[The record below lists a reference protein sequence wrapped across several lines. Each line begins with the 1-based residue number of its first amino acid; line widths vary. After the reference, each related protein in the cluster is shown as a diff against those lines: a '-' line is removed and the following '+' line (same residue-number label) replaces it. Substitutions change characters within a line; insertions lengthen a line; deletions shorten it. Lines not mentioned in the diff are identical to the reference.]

1 MEGLEAVEDFGGRQG
16 DGAGRDLFLGFRA
29 THLAE
34 SVRVSARDNG

>member
-16 DGAGRDLFLGFRA
+16 DEAGRDLLLNLRA

-34 SVRVSARDNG
+34 SVRISARDNR